1 MLGEHSELLTCGYP
15 RNRKK
20 IPISCVGI
28 EVENDH
34 AMFNSNRNNKM
45 YTTKY
50 RNCAPVDSRN
60 NNVFFDDQLFR
71 DFFNGAWKGGSISPA
86 SNVKE
91 SDENY
96 TIELA
101 APGLE
106 KGDFKIKLDNHVL
119 TISSE
124 KKEENSNESER
135 YTRKEFQYNSFQRSW
150 NLPETI
156 DTDAISASYNNGI
169 LNVVLPKKQDVVKNT
184 NKVIEIA

>member
-1 MLGEHSELLTCGYP
+1 
-15 RNRKK
+15 
-20 IPISCVGI
+20 
-28 EVENDH
+28 
-34 AMFNSNRNNKM
+34 M

-71 DFFNGAWKGGSISPA
+71 DFFNGAWKGGSVSPA

-101 APGLE
+101 APGLD
-106 KGDFKIKLDNHVL
+106 KADFKIKLDERVL
-119 TISSE
+119 SISSE
-124 KKEENSNESER
+124 KKVENNNESER
-135 YTRKEFQYNSFQRSW
+135 YTRKEFQYNTFKRSW
-150 NLPETI
+150 NLPETV
-156 DTDAISASYNNGI
+156 DTDSISANYSNGI
-169 LNVVLPKKQDVVKNT
+169 LSVVLPKKQDVVKNN

>member
-1 MLGEHSELLTCGYP
+1 
-15 RNRKK
+15 
-20 IPISCVGI
+20 
-28 EVENDH
+28 
-34 AMFNSNRNNKM
+34 MFNSNSNNKM

-71 DFFNGAWKGGSISPA
+71 DFFNGAWKGGSVSPA

-101 APGLE
+101 APGLD
-106 KGDFKIKLDNHVL
+106 KADFKIKLDERVL
-119 TISSE
+119 SISSE
-124 KKEENSNESER
+124 KKVESNNESER
-135 YTRKEFQYNSFQRSW
+135 YTRKEFQYNTFKRSW
-150 NLPETI
+150 NLPENV
-156 DTDAISASYNNGI
+156 DTDSISANYNNGI
-169 LNVVLPKKQDVVKNT
+169 LSVVLPKKQDVVKNN

>member
-1 MLGEHSELLTCGYP
+1 
-15 RNRKK
+15 
-20 IPISCVGI
+20 
-28 EVENDH
+28 
-34 AMFNSNRNNKM
+34 M

-71 DFFNGAWKGGSISPA
+71 DFFNGAWKGGSVSPA

-101 APGLE
+101 APGLD
-106 KGDFKIKLDNHVL
+106 KADFKIKLDERVL
-119 TISSE
+119 SISSE
-124 KKEENSNESER
+124 KKVESNNESER
-135 YTRKEFQYNSFQRSW
+135 YTRKEFQYNTFKRSW
-150 NLPETI
+150 NLPENV
-156 DTDAISASYNNGI
+156 DTDSISANYNNGI
-169 LNVVLPKKQDVVKNT
+169 LSVVLPKKQDVVKNN